1 MQTQLE
7 KEEVQVKL
15 ASKLFNRFTAE
26 KQPILYKEILMD

>member
-7 KEEVQVKL
+7 KEEVEVKL

-26 KQPILYKEILMD
+26 RQPTLYKEILMD